1 MAIKLVELKQ
11 LGKETNET
19 IISAK
24 NEWISFLDFS
34 AELYRYSTKNKVY
47 MYAQRPDATAVA
59 SSKTW
64 NNRMMRWIKKGSKG
78 IGYIVHSNNRDHVEY
93 VFDIS
98 DTMGIKGLSGIEPH
112 KWRMNSDDRDQSVPY
127 LIERYHPTLETE
139 NTPTLKDAVNGYV
152 NDYCN
157 EIREDGDFSNETQYL
172 IGKEEQWK
180 EFENELSRLIAS
192 SSAYLIGRRCGF
204 DKEELDSLADDIDI
218 SVFEKYNTD
227 SEMLLNKVGSHIDD
241 ISTDFLRDL
250 GTWVDKK
257 HEREKR
263 NEQ

>member
-19 IISAK
+19 ITSAK

-34 AELYRYSTKNKVY
+34 AELYKYSTKNKVY
-47 MYAQRPDATAVA
+47 MYSQRPDATAVA

-112 KWRMNSDDRDQSVPY
+112 KWRMNSDDRDQSVP
-127 LIERYHPTLETE
+127 
-139 NTPTLKDAVNGYV
+139 
-152 NDYCN
+152 
-157 EIREDGDFSNETQYL
+157 
-172 IGKEEQWK
+172 
-180 EFENELSRLIAS
+180 
-192 SSAYLIGRRCGF
+192 
-204 DKEELDSLADDIDI
+204 
-218 SVFEKYNTD
+218 
-227 SEMLLNKVGSHIDD
+227 
-241 ISTDFLRDL
+241 
-250 GTWVDKK
+250 
-257 HEREKR
+257 
-263 NEQ
+263 

>member
-19 IISAK
+19 ITSAK

-93 VFDIS
+93 VFDQLLVQHI
-98 DTMGIKGLSGIEPH
+98 H
-112 KWRMNSDDRDQSVPY
+112 Y
-127 LIERYHPTLETE
+127 L
-139 NTPTLKDAVNGYV
+139 K
-152 NDYCN
+152 
-157 EIREDGDFSNETQYL
+157 
-172 IGKEEQWK
+172 
-180 EFENELSRLIAS
+180 
-192 SSAYLIGRRCGF
+192 
-204 DKEELDSLADDIDI
+204 
-218 SVFEKYNTD
+218 
-227 SEMLLNKVGSHIDD
+227 
-241 ISTDFLRDL
+241 
-250 GTWVDKK
+250 
-257 HEREKR
+257 
-263 NEQ
+263 